1 MAGAGAGGQN
11 GRNRTGGA
19 NVMLGL
25 ESLLIRSLIVGTGER
40 RVNRYDV
47 SPATVRVTVN
57 LFAGNHDE
65 REVDLMRGRKGRNR
79 TGGVNM
85 MVRIAPNV
93 AMGGNEE
100 SL

>member
-1 MAGAGAGGQN
+1 MTC
-11 GRNRTGGA
+11 RWLTFFS
-19 NVMLGL
+19 VL
-25 ESLLIRSLIVGTGER
+25 
-40 RVNRYDV
+40 
-47 SPATVRVTVN
+47 PAMVETVRSRGGWAKAAVN
-57 LFAGNHDE
+57 LFAGIHDD
-65 REVDLMRGRKGRNR
+65 READLVRGRKGRNR